1 MSQAEGEAWSAEP
14 DGVALWVRLTP
25 KGGRDALSGVE
36 TLADGRA
43 VLKARVRAAPEDGR
57 ANDALVALVAEALG
71 APRRSVTIAA
81 GHTARLKKLF
91 IAGDP
96 ARLVAALEKTGATR
110 DG

>member
-1 MSQAEGEAWSAEP
+1 MADATAAAWTAEG

-25 KGGRDALSGVE
+25 KGGRDALDGVE
-36 TLADGRA
+36 RLADGRA

-57 ANDALVALVAEALG
+57 ANDALVELLAEKLG
-71 APRRSVTIAA
+71 APRKAVSIAS

-96 ARLVAALEKTGATR
+96 ARLLAALEKTGATKN
-110 DG
+110 G

>member
-14 DGVALWVRLTP
+14 EGVALWVRLTP

-36 TLADGRA
+36 TLADGRT